1 MSRRSS
7 NLFAEA
13 RTDPADLDVP
23 SKALSIAAHPDDA
36 EFGAG
41 GTLTKWADAGCEVTL
56 LIATD
61 GSKGTWDPSITPADL
76 AAARRAEAV
85 AAAEV
90 MGASTEVI
98 FLDHVDGELHHSPA
112 LQEEL
117 CLWIRRLRPE
127 VVLSWDPWKRYM
139 LHPDH
144 REIGWGACDGVVA
157 ARDHLFFP
165 HQLTDGL
172 EKHRPDALLL
182 YAADAPDHFED
193 VSATFDRKIEALLC
207 HSSQSQTTMQD
218 AATVEEGLA
227 AFSTRI
233 AEWCRRMGEPANLP
247 LAESFKLLRP

>member
-7 NLFAEA
+7 NLFSEAAAE
-13 RTDPADLDVP
+13 PGELLVP
-23 SKALSIAAHPDDA
+23 QRALSIAAHPDDA

-41 GTLTKWADAGCEVTL
+41 GTLAKWAEAGCEVTL

-61 GSKGTWDPSITPADL
+61 GSKGTWNPDTTPVEL
-76 AAARRAEAV
+76 AAARRLEAV

-90 MGASTEVI
+90 LGASPDVI

-117 CLWIRRLRPE
+117 CLWIRRLRPD

-144 REIGWGACDGVVA
+144 REIGWGACDAVVA

-165 HQLTDGL
+165 DQLSDGL
-172 EKHRPDALLL
+172 SKHRPEALLL
-182 YAADAPDHFED
+182 YAADEPDHFED
-193 VSATFDRKIEALLC
+193 VSATFDRKIAALLQ
-207 HSSQSQTTMQD
+207 HSSQSQTTMQE

-227 AFSTRI
+227 AFSERI
-233 AEWCRRMGEPANLP
+233 AEWCRRMGEPAGLP
-247 LAESFKLLRP
+247 LAESFKLIRP